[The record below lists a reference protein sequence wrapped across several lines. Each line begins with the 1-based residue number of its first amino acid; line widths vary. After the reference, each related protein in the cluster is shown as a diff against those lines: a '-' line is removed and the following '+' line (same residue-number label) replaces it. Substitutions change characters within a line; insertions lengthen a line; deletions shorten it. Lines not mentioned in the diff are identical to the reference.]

1 MDVSIIFYIA
11 LKFPTCWAIFMI
23 FCVILASRKE
33 QKENTIIF
41 LNLTWIKNQYVF
53 KRFYARVVAVV
64 VVVLQLLLLLFL
76 QTNLMK

>member
-1 MDVSIIFYIA
+1 
-11 LKFPTCWAIFMI
+11 MI